1 MENYHLS
8 TRRQATIFTFDL
20 KLLLISLL
28 FFIKT
33 MASKTLLTL
42 AHKNLNT
49 IDETSLLRQF
59 SNYVSASGDNTK
71 GQNHH

>member
-1 MENYHLS
+1 
-8 TRRQATIFTFDL
+8 
-20 KLLLISLL
+20 
-28 FFIKT
+28 